1 MPSKQ
6 SLLSHHELNFL
17 FVDWVDF
24 FLFTFKSFQLMR
36 IYLSSSCFCGVHW
49 KIRCLCSSVSFF
61 FCCCV
66 VCFSSLA
73 CLLLSNRIS
82 NSSNSSKWYFEY
94 EGKWTVS
101 KTLAHTH
108 THIQLRNNNTLTERV
123 YDSWWCEQCKTHR
136 HWIRIGMICFW
147 FFFFTFFRSLLFFLV
162 VSELLFTCTCFD
174 TIETIQMSYVFTVAQ
189 LVLGAFECMR
199 ILRET
204 NPNTYTRAT
213 ERRWNDE
220 NKDMNASKRTCAR
233 ERRNKWER
241 ESSTSKAHMIFSL
254 APRENQR
261 ERHTCHKEWRKQR
274 ARDWNRIHSFAHSL
288 LSSLDFNTKMNR
300 ICIRTYTLP
309 NVTCMRYAANTRARL
324 EKRLETSV

>member
-61 FCCCV
+61 CCCCV

-147 FFFFTFFRSLLFFLV
+147 FFFFTFFRSLLFFFGRKWV
-162 VSELLFTCTCFD
+162 AVY
-174 TIETIQMSYVFTVAQ
+174 MYVFWHDRNDSNVVRIHRCSA
-189 LVLGAFECMR
+189 GARCVWMYANF
-199 ILRET
+199 
-204 NPNTYTRAT
+204 
-213 ERRWNDE
+213 
-220 NKDMNASKRTCAR
+220 
-233 ERRNKWER
+233 
-241 ESSTSKAHMIFSL
+241 
-254 APRENQR
+254 
-261 ERHTCHKEWRKQR
+261 
-274 ARDWNRIHSFAHSL
+274 ARDKS
-288 LSSLDFNTKMNR
+288 K
-300 ICIRTYTLP
+300 Y
-309 NVTCMRYAANTRARL
+309 VY
-324 EKRLETSV
+324 KRNGATVKRWE